1 MVFLKLYDKYQK
13 ILQKSHIYIIIQKKY
28 FQQITPKPT
37 NQTLNIN
44 FDNALPD
51 IPFLNWSYYLALS
64 A

>member
-28 FQQITPKPT
+28 FQQITQKPT

-44 FDNALPD
+44 FDNTL
-51 IPFLNWSYYLALS
+51 SYAIDS
-64 A
+64 HTRG